1 MATLFNPLCPPILGD
16 FRFGGHPH
24 PSAKDWQRGESP
36 LHSPVGKQSQPCLLS
51 QKTAAKRVNPIKNR
65 KIGIFVCI
73 QNWAWLADGEVVRL
87 GSGVSL
93 GVRLGVG
100 VMTAG
105 VGVDKRGDVVV
116 SVGVSGGVGA
126 GVGVGVTDGRP

>member
-1 MATLFNPLCPPILGD
+1 LGDTPILP
-16 FRFGGHPH
+16 R
-24 PSAKDWQRGESP
+24 KDWLRGESP

-100 VMTAG
+100 VMAAG

-126 GVGVGVTDGRP
+126 GVCVGVTDGRP